1 MLFCVEETNEEGSS
15 QEHRLTLRDPPPI
28 WGATVRS
35 SHLVTT
41 ELRGFPGSPAAGS
54 VVVAEGGCPRAWYEW
69 EV

>member
-15 QEHRLTLRDPPPI
+15 QEHRLTLRDLPI

-35 SHLVTT
+35 SHLVTI